1 MTKNDLNKMYDIANE
16 MLSKEEKKDKKNYIR
31 KHYEE
36 IKALLNIIKEE
47 NPDGFWYYSKGY
59 EPSALFFLNMITP
72 YCSLVEKSYKIK
84 QQWALRYM
92 KPTCSIEQIDKALDT
107 YRYNKRVHTL
117 ESKKGVL
124 LAIKNQTPVQYL
136 TIQAQ
141 NMVRYLRKA
150 SLIEEYNCGDFEEH
164 ERVIYYIK

>member
-1 MTKNDLNKMYDIANE
+1 MYCIAKE
-16 MLSKEEKKDKKNYIR
+16 MLSKEEKEDKKNYIR

-36 IKALLNIIKEE
+36 IKALLNIIKKE
-47 NPDGFWYYSKGY
+47 NPDGFWYYGRGY

-84 QQWALRYM
+84 QWWALRYI

-107 YRYNKRVHTL
+107 YRYNKRVYTL
-117 ESKKGVL
+117 EGKKGVL

-136 TIQAQ
+136 AMQSQ
-141 NMVRYLRKA
+141 YMVQYLREA
-150 SLIEEYNCGDFEEH
+150 SLIEEYNCGDFEEE